1 MDREDGGVCVC
12 VCVCVTERLEGQWA
26 WSGEERIRSITF

>member
-26 WSGEERIRSITF
+26 WSGEERIRPITF